1 MRQARR
7 PRYLLGK
14 SASDGFAAVSNAV
27 AAMWAARFVHRFNH
41 AGFQQRARRGEGD
54 FVRGFVFRAVVPPF
68 FRTVSFVF
76 MSHLAALDGEIGE
89 WMAGE
94 FLALAQ
100 VGK

>member
-1 MRQARR
+1 
-7 PRYLLGK
+7 
-14 SASDGFAAVSNAV
+14 
-27 AAMWAARFVHRFNH
+27 MWAARFVHRFNH

-89 WMAGE
+89 WMAGA

-100 VGK
+100 VGKQTMNIVTALGGEFAFDAPDFL